1 MSFSI
6 YAFVHMKLIL
16 NSSCGTKYRAVV
28 ESVIFPLSFFAF
40 SSILESRSTGVVQ
53 FVCKWLHDRGAD
65 NLLKDVECE
74 HAINNFVSVIK
85 VNAFNFNAFP
95 SLVFVVHHVYESSR
109 LFFWGFCFRLSSLLH
124 CDGAPKTNYE
134 YILFSTIVLR
144 KLWFIAS
151 SAGKDSVIQAD

>member
-40 SSILESRSTGVVQ
+40 SSILESQSTGVVQ

-74 HAINNFVSVIK
+74 L
-85 VNAFNFNAFP
+85 NAFNFNAFS